1 MLTTLKQEETVRN
14 TTFGLEEVVL
24 FLDLEDA
31 LVQLEDLLVLGQV
44 GLELPGSL
52 VPLLV
57 EASQHR
63 ALSAVLTI
71 CYLILIV
78 DVLSKALNDG
88 NVVLGHPLLDLIVAL
103 VG

>member
-1 MLTTLKQEETVRN
+1 MQNFVDNSEARRN

-31 LVQLEDLLVLGQV
+31 LVQLADLLVLGQV

-71 CYLILIV
+71 C
-78 DVLSKALNDG
+78 
-88 NVVLGHPLLDLIVAL
+88 H
-103 VG
+103 